1 MPKGATAI
9 KRPAPRAIDPP
20 FSTGDVIFLLQSA
33 SWAMPQNRE
42 LRRLLLCVFV
52 VLAATARIGPHSA
65 VRIRWRDYLDDA
77 VEVRGAPRGPTYRP
91 VFLPI
96 ARELIARYRAA
107 LPAHHRDSE
116 FLLLSRSGGKVQA
129 TDITK
134 TFRALARR
142 CGMPGSQFVTRLLEY
157 FDRQFDAADDD
168 RAAVA
173 ALAGRRLAPDE
184 VGSLPTRQIE
194 RARED
199 RERLAA
205 VLKTH
210 HALAGPPGRFLGPR
224 GMRLAAETQKLA
236 RAKRLPMRRSVA
248 VGRDRICRLLADESW
263 DTNQGRQRRRLKALY
278 FDDLDDLRLKGELA
292 YADIAYLFHVRLR
305 TAKAWA
311 WRRRRS
317 LRTEA
322 QAARERQWRAAL
334 PVLYRAR
341 PAGERLLGFQARI
354 AAEHPD
360 CPFVGAQIKGV
371 LLVAGA
377 LGPYR
382 C

>member
-1 MPKGATAI
+1 
-9 KRPAPRAIDPP
+9 
-20 FSTGDVIFLLQSA
+20 
-33 SWAMPQNRE
+33 MPQNRE
-42 LRRLLLCVFV
+42 VGRLRSCVV
-52 VLAATARIGPHSA
+52 IVLAATARIGPHTA
-65 VRIRWRDYLDDA
+65 VSIRWKDFRDDA

-107 LPAHHRDSE
+107 LPASHIDSE
-116 FLLLSRSGGKVQA
+116 FLLVSRSGRKMQA
-129 TDITK
+129 TDINRS
-134 TFRALARR
+134 FRSLARHL
-142 CGMPGSQFVTRLLEY
+142 GIPGSQFVSRLLDY
-157 FDRQFDAADDD
+157 FDRQFDAADD

-184 VGSLPTRQIE
+184 VGSLPAREIE

-199 RERLAA
+199 RGRLAA
-205 VLKTH
+205 VLKAH

-224 GMRLAAETQKLA
+224 GLRLAAKTQKLA
-236 RAKRLPMRRSVA
+236 RAKRLPMQRSVA
-248 VGRDRICRLLADESW
+248 VRRDSVCRLLTEERW
-263 DTNQGRQRRRLKALY
+263 DQHQGRQRRRLKALY
-278 FDDLDDLRLKGELA
+278 FDTLDDMRITGELA

-317 LRTEA
+317 RRTEA
-322 QAARERQWRAAL
+322 QAARELQWRAAL
-334 PVLYRAR
+334 PALYRAR
-341 PAGERLLGFQARI
+341 PPHERLLGFQARI

-360 CPFVGAQIKGV
+360 CPFLGAQIKGV

-377 LGPYR
+377 LGGRPH
-382 C
+382 